1 MAEQM
6 RNLKIEDARLAFK
19 NFAGKE
25 GTFNAEG
32 NRNFCVLLDS
42 DIAKQLEKDGWN
54 IKYLK
59 PRDEGEPEQAY
70 MKVTVKYGNRPP
82 KVVLVG
88 SRGKT
93 MLDEESIN
101 SLDWADL
108 ETVDLLINPYNWN
121 VNGKTGITAYLKSLY
136 AVIVE
141 DELEK
146 KYLDVPDSAENT
158 IGGCGNCDICTG
170 ECHED

>member
-1 MAEQM
+1 
-6 RNLKIEDARLAFK
+6 
-19 NFAGKE
+19 
-25 GTFNAEG
+25 
-32 NRNFCVLLDS
+32 
-42 DIAKQLEKDGWN
+42 
-54 IKYLK
+54 
-59 PRDEGEPEQAY
+59 
-70 MKVTVKYGNRPP
+70 MKVTVKFGNRPP
-82 KVVLVG
+82 KVVLVS

-93 MLDEESIN
+93 MLDEDSIN

-108 ETVDLLINPYNWN
+108 ETVDLIITPYNWSVRGN
-121 VNGKTGITAYLKSLY
+121 SGIAAYLKSLY

-146 KYLDVPDSAENT
+146 KYFDVPDSAENT